1 MKYAEED
8 RLGERVCLKIHET
21 KWLVD
26 EDLGNQEIP
35 IQSEILILWCHDII
49 SWSSAQ
55 NSGSLTIES
64 TVWKPIC
71 FSTGL
76 ALALLE
82 YKALRFSGHGDLVG
96 VYICG
101 STVLYKV
108 SSNFTLTTTLLPRNF
123 SLCLDVP
130 CLVMEGLQFVYY
142 VYIYTFL
149 YKFVYMLLRVCVC
162 VCSVSQKVLSGQ
174 TVGRMPRTELGQSRS
189 QVVGNE
195 NKLQSSQ

>member
-130 CLVMEGLQFVYY
+130 CLVMEGPQFVYIY
-142 VYIYTFL
+142 FCINLYICCS
-149 YKFVYMLLRVCVC
+149 VCVC
-162 VCSVSQKVLSGQ
+162 VQCFIEGSQWPNCRQNAQNRARSEQIPSGW
-174 TVGRMPRTELGQSRS
+174 E
-189 QVVGNE
+189 
-195 NKLQSSQ
+195 